1 MFEMLQSRTFRLW
14 LRGLRDREAI
24 ERISARLRRV
34 LAGNFGDARPVG
46 NGVSEM
52 RINYGPGY
60 RIYYILQGSTV
71 VVLLCGGDK
80 DSQDSDI
87 ELAKRLASDWRSGNV

>member
-34 LAGNFGDARPVG
+34 LAGNFGDAGPVG

-52 RINYGPGY
+52 RINYGSGY